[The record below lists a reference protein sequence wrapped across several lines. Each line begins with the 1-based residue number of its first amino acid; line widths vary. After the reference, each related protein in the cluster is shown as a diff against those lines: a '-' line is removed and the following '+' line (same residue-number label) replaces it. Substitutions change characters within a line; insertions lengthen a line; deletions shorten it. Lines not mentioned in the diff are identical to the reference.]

1 MRRWWAPALVAV
13 VVLVYA
19 LLGEQLRGCLG
30 LPGDGAAPT
39 KGAGLRMATWNLRN
53 FPEPTQ
59 DHSRL
64 RERLQGLGAD
74 LLAVQEIHD
83 RVALQALLPGWDLHL
98 SEQGGRGHQRL
109 GIAFDPD
116 GPGSSETADNDDGR
130 SDEAGGRRWWS

>member
-30 LPGDGAAPT
+30 LPGDGAAPA

-59 DHSRL
+59 DHARL
-64 RERLQGLGAD
+64 RERLQGLGPHHRRIVAD
-74 LLAVQEIHD
+74 LRPCITGA
-83 RVALQALLPGWDLHL
+83 RVTGA
-98 SEQGGRGHQRL
+98 R
-109 GIAFDPD
+109 
-116 GPGSSETADNDDGR
+116 
-130 SDEAGGRRWWS
+130 